1 MEDLTNYG
9 AFNQFRDD
17 RPYTFDRFV
26 RLLLSI
32 AIFAAIIT
40 VLRSLSGVLIPFFI
54 ALLLAY
60 LSEPL
65 VAFAQEKLRVRHRG
79 IAVFITMAFFILVFS
94 ALMWWLVP
102 TFIAEFKKL
111 TELLRDFFQT
121 SHFRDLI
128 PEKVQLWCTDFFA
141 NVNVQEFISAETISE
156 AASILY
162 AALKSVL
169 AGGMSIIAAVIG
181 ALIVLL
187 YLFFILLD
195 YQKIES
201 EWRGLIT
208 EKHRPLIS
216 AIVEDLKNSMKVYF
230 RAQFTIAMIVGILM
244 SIGFS
249 IIKLPIPV
257 TFGLFIGMLNIVPY
271 LQIVGFIPALFL
283 AMLKS
288 MESDQTFIEVALLIL
303 LVMGLVQVIQ
313 ETILIP
319 RIMGK
324 AYNMNP
330 ALILLSLTIWGSLM
344 GVIGLVL
351 ALPLTTVIL
360 SYYKQLI
367 INKNRVVPQGPEPG
381 PDFTSQTDRPVE
393 EDLP

>member
-102 TFIAEFKKL
+102 TFIAELKKL

-128 PEKVQLWCTDFFA
+128 PEKYNFGVP
-141 NVNVQEFISAETISE
+141 ISLQMSTYRS
-156 AASILY
+156 L
-162 AALKSVL
+162 SVL
-169 AGGMSIIAAVIG
+169 RLSARQPQFSMQRLNRYLPAVC
-181 ALIVLL
+181 
-187 YLFFILLD
+187 
-195 YQKIES
+195 
-201 EWRGLIT
+201 R
-208 EKHRPLIS
+208 
-216 AIVEDLKNSMKVYF
+216 
-230 RAQFTIAMIVGILM
+230 
-244 SIGFS
+244 
-249 IIKLPIPV
+249 
-257 TFGLFIGMLNIVPY
+257 
-271 LQIVGFIPALFL
+271 
-283 AMLKS
+283 
-288 MESDQTFIEVALLIL
+288 
-303 LVMGLVQVIQ
+303 
-313 ETILIP
+313 
-319 RIMGK
+319 
-324 AYNMNP
+324 
-330 ALILLSLTIWGSLM
+330 
-344 GVIGLVL
+344 
-351 ALPLTTVIL
+351 
-360 SYYKQLI
+360 
-367 INKNRVVPQGPEPG
+367 
-381 PDFTSQTDRPVE
+381 
-393 EDLP
+393 